1 MSPDNDTLAPD
12 TAESPESTSNYTPW
26 NQPYNPY
33 PSVKLIIVGAGI
45 GGIAASILISR
56 KVPNLS
62 YTVYDRNHT
71 VGGTWTQNRYPG
83 VRCDVPSHAY
93 QLTFAPNPRWSQ
105 YYAPGSEIREYYE
118 RVVDEY
124 GVKEHLRLRH
134 EVQRAE
140 WSDELSQWKV
150 GIKNLDTGEIFTETV
165 QFFVSAAGRL
175 NVPKMPDIP
184 GLDDFQGHQCHTA
197 AWDTGF
203 DYQGKN
209 LAVIGNGASGQQVL
223 SNTVAGAAH
232 IDQYVRSKQWITP
245 KFADS
250 FVGATSD
257 SPGGRNFTE
266 AEKYTFENDP
276 KAYLEF
282 RQNLEKN
289 LHGGLKF
296 YTTGSKENDAVQA
309 RCLDTMLTRVNGDK
323 EFLQKI
329 LPDYPPGCKRITPSP
344 GYLEALIS
352 PKVTYIDTPIMRI
365 TATGIIT
372 ADNIHRTVDA
382 IIAATGFQ
390 NGFLPL
396 FPTIGKNGTDLS
408 RRWAPDGPI
417 GFPETYFG
425 VMAPDMPNWF
435 AVLQAQSYSAGGTV
449 PLQCEISATY
459 IAKVIRKVQSQG
471 YSSIYPSHEATA
483 DFNEIASHFFDD
495 KVLGEA
501 CNSWMKLGPGR
512 SRNLVWWPGTAHHRM
527 GISRDPRWED
537 FVFEKAEG
545 ARGNRF
551 AYFGNGWTE
560 RERVGG
566 VASMTNYLK
575 EAGKVDLAVLHEAW
589 NE

>member
-1 MSPDNDTLAPD
+1 MSSDKDTLTPATVDHPPLD
-12 TAESPESTSNYTPW
+12 STPGHTSRDE
-26 NQPYNPY
+26 PYNPY
-33 PSVKLIIVGAGI
+33 PPIKLIIVGAGI

-62 YTVYDRNHT
+62 YALYDRNHT
-71 VGGTWTQNRYPG
+71 V
-83 VRCDVPSHAY
+83 
-93 QLTFAPNPRWSQ
+93 
-105 YYAPGSEIREYYE
+105 YE

-140 WSDELSQWKV
+140 WSDELSQWQV
-150 GIKNLDTGEIFTETV
+150 RIQNLDTGEIFTETAY
-165 QFFVSAAGRL
+165 FFVSAAGRL

-184 GLDDFQGHQCHTA
+184 GLRGFQGHLCHTA
-197 AWDTGF
+197 AWDNDF
-203 DYQGKN
+203 DYREKK
-209 LAVIGNGASGQQVL
+209 LAIIGNGASGQQVL

-232 IDQYVRSKQWITP
+232 IDHYIRSKQWITP
-245 KFADS
+245 KFADG

-257 SPGGRNFTE
+257 SPGGRSFTE
-266 AEKYTFENDP
+266 AEKDTFENDP
-276 KAYLEF
+276 RAYLEF

-289 LHGGLKF
+289 LRGGLRF
-296 YTTGSKENDAVQA
+296 YITGSKESDAVRA
-309 RCLDTMLTRVNGDK
+309 KRLETILNRVGGDK
-323 EFLQKI
+323 EFRQKI
-329 LPDYPPGCKRITPSP
+329 IPNYPPGCKRITPSP

-352 PKVTYIDTPIMRI
+352 PKVTYIDTPITRI
-365 TATGIIT
+365 TATGIVT
-372 ADNIHRTVDA
+372 ADNIHRPVDA

-408 RRWAPDGPI
+408 RKWALEGPI

-435 AVLQAQSYSAGGTV
+435 VVLQAQSYSAGGT
-449 PLQCEISATY
+449 
-459 IAKVIRKVQSQG
+459 SQG
-471 YSSIYPSHEATA
+471 YTSLYPSHEATA

-495 KVLGEA
+495 KVHGES

-512 SRNLVWWPGTAHHRM
+512 SRNLVWWPGTAHRRM
-527 GISRDPRWED
+527 GISQDPRWED
-537 FVFEKAEG
+537 FVFERAKGTRE
-545 ARGNRF
+545 NRF

-560 RERVGG
+560 REREGG
-566 VASMTNYLK
+566 VASITNYLK
-575 EAGKVDLAVLHEAW
+575 EVGKVDLAVLHEAW